1 GTVEPRKGY
10 AQAIDAM
17 ELLWKD
23 HNPAH
28 LVVVGKR
35 GWLVEDLCERLASHA
50 ELGHRLHWLE
60 DADDATLQ
68 RLYRSCSALLAA
80 SEAEGFGLPLVEA
93 AQENLPVIA
102 RDIPV

>member
-1 GTVEPRKGY
+1 
-10 AQAIDAM
+10 
-17 ELLWKD
+17 
-23 HNPAH
+23 
-28 LVVVGKR
+28 
-35 GWLVEDLCERLASHA
+35 
-50 ELGHRLHWLE
+50 LHWLE

-102 RDIPV
+102 RDIPVFQEISQGHAFYFQGAEAVDLADALKEWIDLNEKGLVPVSKNMPWLTWKESA